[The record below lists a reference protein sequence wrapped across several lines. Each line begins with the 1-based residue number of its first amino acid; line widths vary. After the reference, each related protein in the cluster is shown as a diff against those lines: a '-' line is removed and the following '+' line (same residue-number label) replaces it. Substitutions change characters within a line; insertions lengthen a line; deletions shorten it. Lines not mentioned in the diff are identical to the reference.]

1 MSNTTENTKIKHNKE
16 EIFSASSL
24 KLIKLLSIIMG
35 LMIIL
40 CIIAVIYGIQKKFS
54 EATHNFSEQSIYL
67 KPGHVIR
74 SVTTD
79 AAGGFL
85 LWIYQQDEIE
95 QKQLIMHVDKS
106 GKVKSQL
113 NIKTE
118 E

>member
-1 MSNTTENTKIKHNKE
+1 
-16 EIFSASSL
+16 
-24 KLIKLLSIIMG
+24 MG
-35 LMIIL
+35 SMIIL
-40 CIIAVIYGIQKKFS
+40 CIIAVIYGIQKKF
-54 EATHNFSEQSIYL
+54 SIYL